1 MLDDKWLDLKYIST
15 KNLEQLS
22 LSQLRELE
30 GLLKSERRAAF
41 GNNPYRRKLQFKISM
56 VQREIAALVP
66 GAQRVWA
73 MIGEGDL
80 FMLDG
85 NLSEA
90 ARFYALAGMN
100 RMAQACQLA
109 MNPIIIPFDS
119 AFNADARA
127 CRAAGGG

>member
-1 MLDDKWLDLKYIST
+1 MTLDDKWLDLKYIST
-15 KNLEQLS
+15 KNLGQLT

-30 GLLKSERRAAF
+30 GLLKSERRSAF

-56 VQREIAALVP
+56 VQREIAELVP

-73 MIGEGDL
+73 MMNEGDL
-80 FMLDG
+80 FMYEN

-90 ARFYALAGMN
+90 TRFYTLAGMTL
-100 RMAQACQLA
+100 MARACRLA
-109 MNPIIIPFDS
+109 MNPNIIPFDI

-127 CRAAGGG
+127 CRAAGG